1 MKRIEFDIISKIRP
15 IDENSWMNKIF
26 LTLDIDWAY
35 DEVLEYTR
43 HNLEIAVS
51 CFFALYIRLIQNKKY
66 YIGKYDNVRVGFDDV
81 AGNNREH
88 TISIAD
94 IDKKTVNFILK
105 KKKMK
110 IIFNMLK
117 N

>member
-1 MKRIEFDIISKIRP
+1 MKRTEFDKIKN
-15 IDENSWMNKIF
+15 ICINEDNSWQDKFF
-26 LTLDIDWAY
+26 LAFDIDWAS
-35 DEVLEYTR
+35 DEVLEFTR

-66 YIGKYDNVRVGFDDV
+66 YIGKYDNVRVGFDVV

-105 KKKMK
+105 RKK
-110 IIFNMLK
+110 
-117 N
+117 